1 MKFGKIQ
8 GFSLLLDRV
17 DSSVYTRGELVSGRV
32 VLVLGGKL
40 PVRSLK
46 ICAKGTAEVH
56 WLESRSVGMNTVYC
70 DYTAYETYFRK
81 RQHAI
86 RDSGE
91 LTVLQPG
98 RHEFRFSFQL
108 PEENLVTSF
117 EGKHGRVR
125 YWVKAK
131 LHRPWATVKK
141 SKREFTVIEPIDI
154 NTPSM
159 LASQAGTTEKIARV
173 WYRNLGQVSLTA
185 KIERKGYTPGEVIPI
200 FAEIDNCCSRTVF
213 PKASIIQTQ
222 TFIARGTRKQKK
234 SVVATLL
241 GEPVTTR
248 KRVSWHGRPLKIP
261 PVSPSLLQCRII
273 RVEYTLK
280 VYVQIPGTSKLSLEL
295 PLVIGTIPL
304 HPFGSR
310 TSSIGSQYSCDMDW
324 LRLTLP
330 ERPEPPPDY
339 CEVVSGEEGG
349 RAAQDLQLSEEL
361 VRALERPF
369 LAYMQEFRYCPP
381 PVYSEIDPHPRCMTS

>member
-330 ERPEPPPDY
+330 ERPE
-339 CEVVSGEEGG
+339 
-349 RAAQDLQLSEEL
+349 RK
-361 VRALERPF
+361 
-369 LAYMQEFRYCPP
+369 
-381 PVYSEIDPHPRCMTS
+381 